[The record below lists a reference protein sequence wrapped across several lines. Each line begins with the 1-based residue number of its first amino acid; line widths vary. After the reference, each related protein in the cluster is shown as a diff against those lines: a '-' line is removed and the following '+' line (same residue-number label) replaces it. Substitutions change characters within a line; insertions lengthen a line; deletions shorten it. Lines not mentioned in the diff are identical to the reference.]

1 MDQVA
6 MWPRQPAVPEWTGP
20 ERREPGYQGRK
31 GVPVRDDAGCIDR
44 PMRAGISLILARMN
58 RG

>member
-1 MDQVA
+1 